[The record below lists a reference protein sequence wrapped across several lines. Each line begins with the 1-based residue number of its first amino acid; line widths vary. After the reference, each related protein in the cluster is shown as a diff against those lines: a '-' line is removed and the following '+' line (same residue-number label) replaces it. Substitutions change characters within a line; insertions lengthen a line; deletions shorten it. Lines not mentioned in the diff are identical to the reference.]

1 VLTDGGTA
9 EVRVDKAS
17 PAGGWRVMH
26 LDISSVAV
34 RSEALQPS
42 LTATNAV
49 DGFTDLPLAFLA
61 GLRAVIIPFPTWG
74 RWLRACQDPRAVQV
88 RG

>member
-1 VLTDGGTA
+1 
-9 EVRVDKAS
+9 
-17 PAGGWRVMH
+17 M
-26 LDISSVAV
+26 
-34 RSEALQPS
+34 
-42 LTATNAV
+42 